1 MKQTPEVLKQ
11 DHQDLIYVG
20 TDVQCNQIDTCSC
33 YSCYVGTDVQCN
45 QIDTCSSCYSCYWVY
60 VYITVGVEW
69 CTI

>member
-45 QIDTCSSCYSCYWVY
+45 QIDTCSSCYSCY
-60 VYITVGVEW
+60 
-69 CTI
+69 

>member
-1 MKQTPEVLKQ
+1 MKRAPVVLKQ
-11 DHQDLIYVG
+11 DHQDLI
-20 TDVQCNQIDTCSC
+20 
-33 YSCYVGTDVQCN
+33 YVGTDVQCN